1 MGGGG
6 GLTIAQRQNRADRFG
21 IRVLIKVFNGLGET
35 RGGIAGFLKMKRDC
49 FIGPRVFELMASIAS
64 DDDAHAQPPRG
75 FREAARLIAELTGK
89 QEQRWRFF
97 GNHALCRKL

>member
-1 MGGGG
+1 MPSQGQPSVSKAPAKVRAAS
-6 GLTIAQRQNRADRFG
+6 LTGSGPVGHFS
-21 IRVLIKVFNGLGET
+21 

-49 FIGPRVFELMASIAS
+49 FIGPRVFELMAAIAA

-75 FREAARLIAELTGK
+75 FREAARLIAELTRK